1 MACPQRR
8 GVDEEIRRVDDGARG
23 CRAGRDLRSRRDDVL
38 DRGAPR
44 AGSRRSAAGRP
55 ATRSAHVSTVL
66 VALPRRLHPRR
77 PPPRAPGEAARVAD
91 RAGARVARRACAA
104 RRAGS
109 RRERARAMSPIAS
122 VERELRAS
130 VAAEVVAP
138 TAAYL
143 SDETEARGIR
153 GHADAVALPRTA
165 EEVAEVVAWCYAHDV
180 AIVPRG
186 GGTGYAAGA
195 VPLDG
200 GVVLAL
206 ERLDRVRSFDP
217 LLWRIHVEAGLRTGE
232 LRRLGREGGLLF
244 PPDPGAAEQS
254 QIGGNIATNAGGPHA
269 YKYGVTGAWVT
280 GLEVVIAP
288 GEVVQLGGPLTK
300 DVAGY
305 DLKHL
310 LIGSEGTLGVITA
323 AWLRLTPAPEAAW
336 PVVGFFEGLR
346 AGCAAIERV
355 VGSGLPAA
363 ALEYLDGETMRYT
376 GATFPGDVPAGAFA
390 VIAEADGSRDEAAR
404 VRTDLLDVFGE
415 DALSVYAPETP
426 AEIAAL
432 WRWRDGLTLVVG
444 AQRGGK
450 AGEDIAV
457 PLDRLAEAIQES
469 LEIGRRLGLPA
480 CSWGHAGDGNL
491 HTTFLV
497 ASDDERELALV
508 ERASEELFD
517 LALRLGGT
525 ISGEHGVGFVKH
537 NWLERQLGPRAFDL
551 HGAVKHVFDPR
562 NLLNPG
568 KKA

>member
-1 MACPQRR
+1 
-8 GVDEEIRRVDDGARG
+8 
-23 CRAGRDLRSRRDDVL
+23 
-38 DRGAPR
+38 
-44 AGSRRSAAGRP
+44 
-55 ATRSAHVSTVL
+55 
-66 VALPRRLHPRR
+66 
-77 PPPRAPGEAARVAD
+77 
-91 RAGARVARRACAA
+91 
-104 RRAGS
+104 
-109 RRERARAMSPIAS
+109 MSPVAP
-122 VERELRAS
+122 VERELQAS

-346 AGCAAIERV
+346 AGCGAIERV

-404 VRTDLLDVFGE
+404 VRTDLQDVFGE